1 MKIGLIGLGKMGKNH
16 LRELERNLR
25 VKEIYLY
32 DPFNEEQFIHPVYKN
47 FDEFLEQKLDG
58 VVIATPTHTHLDI
71 AIKVFS
77 RVKNV
82 LIEKPLALNLDEILI
97 LQQKAKEHKVKVG
110 VGFCERFNPAVL
122 TLKEKLL
129 DDEIVSINIQRL
141 SLYPHRINDVGVLSD
156 LGVHDIDLVRFLCQE
171 TISKANIHK
180 AYHHHDKLED
190 EVMISLKLNDIL
202 ASIHDSWNAKY
213 ITRKISVLGKKHSY
227 ELDLKNFEVL
237 IDMQKISNLYENSPL
252 HAEHEA
258 FFDLALNGD
267 GKNLA
272 SIEDALKVQE
282 ILEGVVK

>member
-129 DDEIVSINIQRL
+129 DDEIVSINIQRI
-141 SLYPHRINDVGVLSD
+141 SPYPQRINDVGVLSD
-156 LGVHDIDLVRFLCQE
+156 LSVHDIDLVRFLSQE
-171 TISKANIHK
+171 QILKANIYK
-180 AYHHHDKLED
+180 SLHHDKFEN
-190 EVMISLKLNDIL
+190 EAMISLKLENIL
-202 ASIHDSWNAKY
+202 VNIHDSWNGQY
-213 ITRKISVLGKKHSY
+213 IIRKIILLGKKRTY
-227 ELDLKNFEVL
+227 ELDLKNFEL
-237 IDMQKISNLYENSPL
+237 FINMQKIPNLYENSPL
-252 HAEHEA
+252 YAEHEA
-258 FFDLALNGD
+258 FFDLVLNGD